1 MEHMQFE
8 IFKGGLIICLESREE
23 FGAAV
28 SSRALSLSKWYVELL
43 MYVCSTPHGFVEQQ
57 DNCIT
62 CEFSAAVPVKLSL
75 EDEIMLRAWKE
86 LQLWAWGD
94 TTEIQCIEKEKNSI
108 KVVSC
113 DTPTGQEEAEKQGR

>member
-1 MEHMQFE
+1 MSGIQRGVWGCRIKLGIVTEQMVRRTSH
-8 IFKGGLIICLESREE
+8 
-23 FGAAV
+23 
-28 SSRALSLSKWYVELL
+28 
-43 MYVCSTPHGFVEQQ
+43 VCSTPHGFVEQQ